1 MARSII
7 SSIAGSAPRRDW
19 TKGNLFRNLASLS
32 WPIIISSALN
42 SIGTTIDMIWV
53 GRLGASSVAGV
64 GVAGML
70 VALLDAFKMGL
81 DMGTRAMIARSIGAG
96 DMKGAN
102 RVALQGYVV
111 TIAFAATVGT
121 LGFILAG
128 SILRVMGLADD
139 VVTQSTPYL
148 RIQFIGILTMGLVR
162 QNEGTMQSSGDTV
175 NPMKVAVAYRI
186 FHIILCPFLVFGWWI
201 FPRLGV
207 SGAAITGIISA
218 SLGAMLGLW
227 VLVTGRTR
235 LMLQFRGFHP
245 DFKLIWRV
253 IRVGVPASVT
263 GMERTFGQLVMTGF
277 VVPFGTLAVAAH
289 SLTQQIDQFINIV
302 GSGVGQAS
310 GILTGQNLG
319 AGKPERAEKC
329 GWLGIL
335 IFTSVMAIG
344 SLALWFWGG
353 NIIGIFT
360 KDPGVL
366 AIGILFVRIQIITYL
381 FLGCSAVLQQCLN
394 GVGDTIPA
402 MIVVLISTFTIQV
415 PLAYLLSQH
424 TSVGVYGTRWSIAIG
439 TVFMAIVYVTYFRI
453 GRWKR
458 RKV

>member
-1 MARSII
+1 M
-7 SSIAGSAPRRDW
+7 AGSAPRRDW
-19 TKGNLFRNLASLS
+19 TQGNLFRNLASLA

-42 SIGTTIDMIWV
+42 NIGTTIDMIWV

-70 VALLDAFKMGL
+70 VALLDAVKMGL
-81 DMGTRAMIARSIGAG
+81 DMGTRAMIARFIGAG

-121 LGFILAG
+121 LGFIFSG
-128 SILRVMGLADD
+128 PILKMMGLAQD
-139 VVTQSTPYL
+139 VVTQSTSYL

-175 NPMKVAVAYRI
+175 SPMKVSIIYRL

-207 SGAAITGIISA
+207 TGAALTGIISA
-218 SLGAMLGLW
+218 TLGAAIGLW
-227 VLVTGRTR
+227 ILVSGKTR
-235 LMLQFRGFHP
+235 LTLKFRGFHP
-245 DFKLIWRV
+245 DFNLIWRV
-253 IRVGVPASVT
+253 IRVGIPASIT

-289 SLTQQIDQFINIV
+289 SLTQQIDQFINIA

-310 GILTGQNLG
+310 GILAGQNLG
-319 AGKPERAEKC
+319 AGKADKAAKS
-329 GWLGIL
+329 GWLGII
-335 IFTSVMAIG
+335 IFTSIMALG
-344 SLALWFWGG
+344 SIALWFWGR
-353 NIIGIFT
+353 NIIGVFT
-360 KDPGVL
+360 KDSGVL
-366 AIGILFVRIQIITYL
+366 DIGVVFVRIQIITYL
-381 FLGCSAVLQQCLN
+381 FLGCSTVLQQCLN
-394 GVGDTIPA
+394 GVGDTITT
-402 MIVVLISTFTIQV
+402 MIVVLVSMFAIQV
-415 PLAYLLSQH
+415 PVAYLLSNY
-424 TSVGVYGTRWSIAIG
+424 TPVGVYGTRWAIAIG
-439 TVFMAIVYVTYFRI
+439 TVAMAIVYVTYFRL

-458 RKV
+458 KKV